1 MSPLWGASVQA
12 DAADRPGLAARV
24 ALGVLR
30 GYKVLVSPLFTG
42 ACRFHPS
49 CSNYM
54 AEAIR
59 VHGVVRGGWLG
70 VVRLSRCHPWG
81 SSGFDPVP
89 PRLRVSDASA
99 RHARRG

>member
-1 MSPLWGASVQA
+1 MSPLWGASVRPDSA
-12 DAADRPGLAARV
+12 DKPSLAVRA

-30 GYKVLVSPLFTG
+30 GYKVLLSPLFTG

-70 VVRLSRCHPWG
+70 LVRLSRCHPWG
-81 SSGFDPVP
+81 SSGHDPVP
-89 PRLRVSDASA
+89 
-99 RHARRG
+99 ARRN